1 MRRIASALLCL
12 STATSVQAQDLL
24 QADSV
29 WLKDAQAILEARVAA
44 TPLTGTAKNIILIVG
59 DGNDVATTYAT
70 RLYMGQKAGGFGD
83 DFVLPQET
91 FPNVALVKTY
101 LTNAQTPDSAPT
113 ATALNTG
120 VKTDDGVIGLDS
132 DANLEDCATYTGN
145 ELTSMAEI
153 ATAAGKSV
161 GNITTTRITH
171 ATPAAVYAHTV
182 ARDWEEK
189 VPEGCTTQKDI
200 ASQLIDAMD
209 KGIVDVAMGGGRRA
223 FLPSNM
229 KGEEGDDG
237 RREDGVNLIAA
248 GMEKGWAYAWN
259 KESAAALPT
268 DGSKPILGL
277 FESGHMQ
284 YEADRTDEPSLAEM
298 TEIAIKSLSTNQDG
312 FFLQIEAGR
321 IDHALHDGNLARAVA
336 DGEAL
341 AAAVKMADD
350 MTNDEDTL
358 IIVTADHAH
367 TLAFNGYC
375 GRGSNILGLCMEID
389 PNGVAAKTTPNLAL
403 DGKPYTV
410 AGFLNGSGSVY
421 VEQADKTFAAAPAR
435 PDVTEEA
442 ATALDFLQPA
452 LVPTDGETHSGVDIQ
467 AYAKGPW
474 AHLVGGV
481 VEQNYLFNVMQYAMT
496 AK

>member
-1 MRRIASALLCL
+1 MTKLTVLALALTAAGSA
-12 STATSVQAQDLL
+12 QAQDLA

-29 WLKDAQAILEARVAA
+29 WLKDAQAILDARVAA
-44 TPLTGTAKNIILIVG
+44 TPLTGTAKNVILIVG
-59 DGNDVATTYAT
+59 DGNDVAPAYAT

-83 DFVLPQET
+83 EFVMHQET
-91 FPNVALVKTY
+91 FPYVALLKTY
-101 LTNAQTPDSAPT
+101 LVNAQTPDSAPT
-113 ATALNTG
+113 ATAMNTG

-145 ELTSMAEI
+145 ELTSMAVI

-161 GNITTTRITH
+161 GNISTARITH

-189 VPEGCTTQKDI
+189 VPAECTTQKDI
-200 ASQLIDAMD
+200 ALQLMEAMD
-209 KGIVDVAMGGGRRA
+209 AGIVDVAMGGGRRA

-237 RREDGVNLIAA
+237 RREDGRNLIAE

-259 KESAAALPT
+259 KESAAALPL
-268 DGSKPILGL
+268 DGSKPILAL
-277 FESGHMQ
+277 FESSHMQ

-298 TEIAIKSLSTNQDG
+298 TEASIKALSTNPNG

-321 IDHALHDGNLARAVA
+321 IDHALHDGNLARVVA

-358 IIVTADHAH
+358 IIVTADHGH
-367 TLAFNGYC
+367 NLAFNGYC

-389 PNGVAAKTTPNLAL
+389 PKGVAALPTPNLGL

-410 AGFLNGSGSVY
+410 AGFVNGPGAIVT
-421 VEQADKTFAAAPAR
+421 EQADGTWSGTR
-435 PDVTEEA
+435 PDVTEE
-442 ATALDFLQPA
+442 TAKGLDYLQQSS
-452 LVPTDGETHSGVDIQ
+452 VPLESETHSGVDVQ
-467 AYAKGPW
+467 SYAKGPW
-474 AHLVGGV
+474 AHLLTGV
-481 VEQNYLFNVMQYAMT
+481 FEQNYVFNVMQYAMT
-496 AK
+496 PR

>member
-1 MRRIASALLCL
+1 MKKSALALL
-12 STATSVQAQDLL
+12 AMTAAGAAYAQDLA

-29 WLKDAQAILEARVAA
+29 WLKDAQAILDARIAA

-59 DGNDVATTYAT
+59 DGNDVASAYAT
-70 RLYMGQKAGGFGD
+70 RLYVGQKAGGFGD
-83 DFVLPQET
+83 EFVLHQET
-91 FPNVALVKTY
+91 FPYVALLKTY
-101 LTNAQTPDSAPT
+101 VVNAQTPDSAPT
-113 ATALNTG
+113 ATAMNTG

-145 ELTSMAEI
+145 ELTSMAVI

-161 GNITTTRITH
+161 GNISTARITH

-189 VPEGCTTQKDI
+189 VPAECTTQKDI
-200 ASQLIDAMD
+200 ALQLMEAMEA
-209 KGIVDVAMGGGRRA
+209 GIVDVAMGGGRRA

-237 RREDGVNLIAA
+237 RREDGRNLIAE

-259 KESAAALPT
+259 KESAAALPL
-268 DGSKPILGL
+268 DGSKPILAL

-298 TEIAIKSLSTNQDG
+298 TEASIKALSTNPNG

-321 IDHALHDGNLARAVA
+321 IDHALHDGNLARVVA
-336 DGEAL
+336 DGEAM

-358 IIVTADHAH
+358 IIVTADHGH
-367 TLAFNGYC
+367 NLAFGGYC

-389 PNGVAAKTTPNLAL
+389 PNGVAALPTPNLGA
-403 DGKPYTV
+403 DGKPFTV
-410 AGFLNGSGSVY
+410 AGFVNGPGSVMT
-421 VEQADKTFAAAPAR
+421 EQTDKTWSGTR
-435 PDVTEEA
+435 PEVTEEV
-442 ATALDFLQPA
+442 ATGLDYLQQSV
-452 LVPTDGETHSGVDIQ
+452 VPLDSETHSGIDVQ
-467 AYAKGPW
+467 SYAKGPW
-474 AHLVGGV
+474 AHLLTGV
-481 VEQNYLFNVMQYAMT
+481 FEQNYIFNVMQYAMT
-496 AK
+496 QR

>member
-1 MRRIASALLCL
+1 MKRLVTCL
-12 STATSVQAQDLL
+12 AVAATGSVANAQDLL
-24 QADSV
+24 QAGNT
-29 WLKDAQAILEARVAA
+29 WLVDAQAVLDARVAA

-59 DGNDVATTYAT
+59 DGNDVASAYAT
-70 RLYMGQKAGGFGD
+70 RLFMGQKAGGFGD
-83 DFVLPQET
+83 EFVLPQET

-101 LTNAQTPDSAPT
+101 LVNAQTPDSAPT

-171 ATPAAVYAHTV
+171 ATPAAVYAKTV
-182 ARDWEEK
+182 ARDWESA

-200 ASQLIDAMD
+200 ALQLMDAME
-209 KGIVDVAMGGGRRA
+209 KGIIDVAMGGGRRA
-223 FLPSNM
+223 FLPTNA

-237 RREDGVNLIAA
+237 NREDGRNLIAEA
-248 GMEKGWAYAWN
+248 MDKGWAYAWN
-259 KESAAALPT
+259 KETAAALPL

-277 FESGHMQ
+277 FESSHMQ

-298 TEIAIKSLSTNQDG
+298 TEASIKALSTNPNG
-312 FFLQIEAGR
+312 FFLQVEAGR

-341 AAAVKMADD
+341 AAAVKKADD

-367 TLAFNGYC
+367 GLAFNGYC

-389 PNGVAAKTTPNLAL
+389 PNGVAAKSTPNLAL

-410 AGFLNGSGSVY
+410 AGFMNGLGSILT
-421 VEQADKTFAAAPAR
+421 EQADKTWSGSR
-435 PDVTEEA
+435 PDLTEA
-442 ATALDFLQPA
+442 DATALDYKQQA
-452 LVPTDGETHSGVDIQ
+452 LVPMEDETHSGVDVQ

-474 AHLVGGV
+474 AHLLGGV
-481 VEQNYLFNVMQYAMT
+481 IEQNYIFNVMQYAMT
-496 AK
+496 AR

>member
-1 MRRIASALLCL
+1 MKRLVTCL
-12 STATSVQAQDLL
+12 AVAATGSVANAQDLL
-24 QADSV
+24 QAGNT
-29 WLKDAQAILEARVAA
+29 WLVDAQAVLDARVAA

-59 DGNDVATTYAT
+59 DGNDVASAYAT

-83 DFVLPQET
+83 EFVLPQET

-101 LTNAQTPDSAPT
+101 LVNAQTPDSAPT

-171 ATPAAVYAHTV
+171 ATPAAVYARTV
-182 ARDWEEK
+182 ARDWESA

-200 ASQLIDAMD
+200 ALQLMDAME
-209 KGIVDVAMGGGRRA
+209 KGIIDVAMGGGRRA
-223 FLPSNM
+223 FVPTNAN
-229 KGEEGDDG
+229 GEEGDAG
-237 RREDGVNLIAA
+237 QREDGRNLVVEA
-248 GMEKGWAYAWN
+248 MDKGWAYAWD
-259 KESAAALPT
+259 SATAAALPL

-277 FESGHMQ
+277 FESSHMK
-284 YEADRTDEPSLAEM
+284 YEADRENEPSLAEM
-298 TEIAIKSLSTNQDG
+298 TEASIKALSTNPNG

-321 IDHALHDGNLARAVA
+321 IDHALHGGNLARVVA

-350 MTNDEDTL
+350 MTSDEDTL

-389 PNGVAAKTTPNLAL
+389 PNGVAAKDTPNLAS

-410 AGFLNGSGSVY
+410 AGFLNGPGSVIT
-421 VEQADKTFAAAPAR
+421 EQADKTWSGSR
-435 PDVTEEA
+435 PDVTEEIA
-442 ATALDFLQPA
+442 SGLDYLQQA
-452 LVPTDGETHSGVDIQ
+452 LVPKEDESHSGVDVQ

-481 VEQNYLFNVMQYAMT
+481 IEQNYIFNVMQYAMT
-496 AK
+496 AR

>member
-1 MRRIASALLCL
+1 MKKSSLVALALTAA
-12 STATSVQAQDLL
+12 STAQAQDLA

-29 WLKDAQAILEARVAA
+29 WLKDAQAILDARVAA

-59 DGNDVATTYAT
+59 DGNDVASAYAT

-83 DFVLPQET
+83 EFVMHQET
-91 FPNVALVKTY
+91 FPYVALLKTY
-101 LTNAQTPDSAPT
+101 LVNAQTPDSAPT
-113 ATALNTG
+113 ATAMNTG

-145 ELTSMAEI
+145 ELTSMAVI

-161 GNITTTRITH
+161 GNISTARITH

-189 VPEGCTTQKDI
+189 VPAECTTQKDI
-200 ASQLIDAMD
+200 ALQLMDAMEA
-209 KGIVDVAMGGGRRA
+209 GIIDVAMGGGRRA

-237 RREDGVNLIAA
+237 RREDGRNLIAE

-259 KESAAALPT
+259 KESAAALPL
-268 DGSKPILGL
+268 DGSKPILAL
-277 FESGHMQ
+277 FESSHMQ
-284 YEADRTDEPSLAEM
+284 FEADRTDEPSLAEM
-298 TEIAIKSLSTNQDG
+298 TEVAIKVLSTNPNG

-321 IDHALHDGNLARAVA
+321 IDHALHDGNLARVVT
-336 DGEAL
+336 DGEAM

-358 IIVTADHAH
+358 IIVTADHGH
-367 TLAFNGYC
+367 NLAFNGYC

-389 PNGVAAKTTPNLAL
+389 PNGVAALPTPNLGL
-403 DGKPYTV
+403 DGKPFTV
-410 AGFLNGSGSVY
+410 AGFVNGPGAIVT
-421 VEQADKTFAAAPAR
+421 EQADGTWSGTR
-435 PDVTEEA
+435 PDVTEEIA
-442 ATALDFLQPA
+442 KGLDYLQQSA
-452 LVPTDGETHSGVDIQ
+452 VPLESETHSGIDVQ
-467 AYAKGPW
+467 SYAKGPW
-474 AHLVGGV
+474 AHLLTGV
-481 VEQNYLFNVMQYAMT
+481 FEQNYIFNVMQYAMT
-496 AK
+496 PR

>member
-1 MRRIASALLCL
+1 MKRLVTCL
-12 STATSVQAQDLL
+12 AVAATGSVANAQDLL
-24 QADSV
+24 QAGNT
-29 WLKDAQAILEARVAA
+29 WLVDAQAVLDARVAA

-59 DGNDVATTYAT
+59 DGNDVASAYAT
-70 RLYMGQKAGGFGD
+70 RLFMGQKAGGFGD
-83 DFVLPQET
+83 EFVLPQET

-101 LTNAQTPDSAPT
+101 LVNAQTPDSAPT

-161 GNITTTRITH
+161 GNVTTTRITH
-171 ATPAAVYAHTV
+171 ATPAAVYARTV
-182 ARDWEEK
+182 ARYWESA

-200 ASQLIDAMD
+200 AQQLMDAMD
-209 KGIVDVAMGGGRRA
+209 KGIIDVAMGGGRRA
-223 FLPSNM
+223 FLPTNA

-237 RREDGVNLIAA
+237 KREDGRNLIAEA
-248 GMEKGWAYAWN
+248 MDKGWAYAWN
-259 KESAAALPT
+259 KETAAALPL

-277 FESGHMQ
+277 FESSHMQ
-284 YEADRTDEPSLAEM
+284 YEADRENEPSLAEM
-298 TEIAIKSLSTNQDG
+298 TEASIKALSTNPNG

-321 IDHALHDGNLARAVA
+321 IDHALHGGNLARVVA

-350 MTNDEDTL
+350 MTSDEDTL

-389 PNGVAAKTTPNLAL
+389 PNGVAAKDTPNLAS

-410 AGFLNGSGSVY
+410 AGFLNGPGSVIT
-421 VEQADKTFAAAPAR
+421 EQADKTWSGSR
-435 PDVTEEA
+435 PDVTEEIA
-442 ATALDFLQPA
+442 SGLDYLQQA
-452 LVPTDGETHSGVDIQ
+452 LVPKEDESHSGVDVQ

-481 VEQNYLFNVMQYAMT
+481 IEQNYIFNVMQYAMT
-496 AK
+496 AR